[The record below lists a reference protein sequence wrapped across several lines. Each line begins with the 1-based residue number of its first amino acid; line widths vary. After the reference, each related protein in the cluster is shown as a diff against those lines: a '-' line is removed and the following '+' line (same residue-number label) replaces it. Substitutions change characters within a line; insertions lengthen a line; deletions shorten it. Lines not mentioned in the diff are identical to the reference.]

1 MNRRSFVSAGAL
13 VALMAVTGG
22 CHDAQNRPAPSA
34 EAAEKESFGRLSVD
48 EVAKLVESGTASIFD
63 NNSQEHWQ
71 KGHVPGA
78 KWVAFNK
85 VQASDL
91 PADKSRQLVFY
102 CANER

>member
-13 VALMAVTGG
+13 LALMAFAGG
-22 CHDAQNRPAPSA
+22 CRDGQNRPVPAG
-34 EAAEKESFGRLSVD
+34 EAAAPEFGSLTVD

-63 NNSQEHWQ
+63 NNRQERWKQ
-71 KGHVPGA
+71 GHVPGA

-102 CANER
+102 CANEH

>member
-13 VALMAVTGG
+13 LALMAVGGG
-22 CHDAQNRPAPSA
+22 CRDAQNRPAASA
-34 EAAEKESFGRLSVD
+34 EAAEQFGSLSVD
-48 EVAKLVESGTASIFD
+48 EVAKLVQSGTASIFD
-63 NNSQEHWQ
+63 NNSHERWQ
-71 KGHVPGA
+71 KSHVPGA

-102 CANER
+102 CANEH

>member
-13 VALMAVTGG
+13 LALMAFAGG
-22 CHDAQNRPAPSA
+22 CRDAQTRSAPGA
-34 EAAEKESFGRLSVD
+34 EAAKHEFGSLTVD
-48 EVAKLVESGTASIFD
+48 EVAKLVESGTASVFD
-63 NNSQEHWQ
+63 NNREERWKQS
-71 KGHVPGA
+71 HVPGA

-91 PADKSRQLVFY
+91 PEDKSRQLVFY

>member
-13 VALMAVTGG
+13 LALMAVAGG
-22 CHDAQNRPAPSA
+22 CRDAQNRPAPSV
-34 EAAEKESFGRLSVD
+34 EAAAQEFGSLSVD

-63 NNSQEHWQ
+63 NNSQERWQ
-71 KGHVPGA
+71 RGHVPGA
-78 KWVAFNK
+78 KWVAYNK

-102 CANER
+102 CANEH

>member
-13 VALMAVTGG
+13 LALMAVAGG
-22 CHDAQNRPAPSA
+22 CRGTQNSPPPTT
-34 EAAEKESFGRLSVD
+34 EAAAQEFRSLTVD
-48 EVAKLVESGTASIFD
+48 QVAKLVESGTASIFD
-63 NNSQEHWQ
+63 NNSQERW
-71 KGHVPGA
+71 KKSHVPGA